1 MSAAAEQR
9 RILFVDDEPG
19 LRATLP
25 VILRQH
31 GFDVTAVASV
41 ADALAAM
48 SREPFD
54 ILLSD
59 LNIGEP
65 GDGFTVVSAMRRTQP
80 KARSFILT
88 GYPDFDSALRAIRNQ
103 VDDYFVKPA
112 DPDVLVATLQQ
123 RLIEPEHQPYGPLKQ
138 VSQVLQDGQRE
149 IARMFVDAVKST
161 RELAPSKLPDQEQAA
176 HVPAVIAELT
186 WRVRTGADELS
197 SDAFSSAAG
206 YGARRRDQGYTI
218 AMLVCESHLL
228 EHVISKYLHDNLLR
242 LDMSRLIP
250 DMIAVGEALN
260 AYLEEAVRA
269 FSESA
274 VLSA

>member
-1 MSAAAEQR
+1 MER
-9 RILFVDDEPG
+9 TRILFVDDEAG

-25 VILRQH
+25 EILKQH
-31 GFDVTAVASV
+31 GFEVTAVGTV
-41 ADALAAM
+41 ADAIAAI
-48 SREPFD
+48 SRHSFD
-54 ILLSD
+54 VLLSD

-112 DPDVLVATLQQ
+112 DPATLVAALQQ
-123 RLIEPEHQPYGPLKQ
+123 SLIKPEHPPYGPLKQ
-138 VSQVLQDGQRE
+138 VSQVLQEVEPSIVR
-149 IARMFVDAVKST
+149 IFARSART
-161 RELAPSKLPDQEQAA
+161 APELSALRLSENELSA
-176 HVPAVIAELT
+176 HVPAVIDELIRRVRSGSEELT
-186 WRVRTGADELS
+186 GEGRK
-197 SDAFSSAAG
+197 SAAS
-206 YGARRRDQGYTI
+206 YGKRRRQQGYSI
-218 AMLVCESHLL
+218 AMVVCESHLL
-228 EHVISKYLHDNLLR
+228 ERIISKCLHDSLLR

-250 DMIAVGEALN
+250 DMIAVGEALH

-274 VLSA
+274 LLSA